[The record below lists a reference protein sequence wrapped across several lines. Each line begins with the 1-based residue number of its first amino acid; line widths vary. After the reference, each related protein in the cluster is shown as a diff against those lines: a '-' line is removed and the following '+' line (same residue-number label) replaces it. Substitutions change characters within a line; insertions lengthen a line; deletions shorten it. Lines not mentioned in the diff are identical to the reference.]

1 MTKSWSVLKLSK
13 ERRVVYDSSK
23 HNYNKNKWLDWLD
36 KSLDP
41 ETTKCY
47 LGKSHAAC
55 VSLSLKS
62 WHVWFPSTL
71 LGYKKPHCR
80 ACWCHSLQIQTSSSL
95 KYWCS
100 DVFIVTCVLLWEKAT
115 LEICNSIQIWVSV
128 SAQLLW
134 SVRIHTGVK
143 LLTHTPPFHVDETQ
157 TGGKKTLV
165 ERDPCDAVLNV
176 KP

>member
-1 MTKSWSVLKLSK
+1 MIPQNTT
-13 ERRVVYDSSK
+13 
-23 HNYNKNKWLDWLD
+23 
-36 KSLDP
+36 
-41 ETTKCY
+41 TTKTND
-47 LGKSHAAC
+47 LIGWIGVLILKQQSVTWVNHIMLHVSHYHWRADVCLISQYFA
-55 VSLSLKS
+55 
-62 WHVWFPSTL
+62 
-71 LGYKKPHCR
+71 GYKKPHWR
-80 ACWCHSLQIQTSSSL
+80 ACWCPSLQIQTSSSL

-157 TGGKKTLV
+157 TGGKKPWWKEIHVMQFSTSSRNTRLT
-165 ERDPCDAVLNV
+165 
-176 KP
+176 